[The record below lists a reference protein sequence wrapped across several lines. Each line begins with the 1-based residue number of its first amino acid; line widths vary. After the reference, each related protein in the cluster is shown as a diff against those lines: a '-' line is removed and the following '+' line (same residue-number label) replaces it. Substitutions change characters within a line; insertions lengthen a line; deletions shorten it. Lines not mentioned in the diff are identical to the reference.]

1 MHPFHHA
8 FHFHRPSRVFW
19 FIIGAG
25 AATWWH
31 HSSAMR
37 EHRAQYFPCLMQQ
50 RRVEG
55 QDRERSGNT
64 SGPYDATGPQDG
76 GRSVWNSSWG
86 PTHDGTVGWNQREWE
101 TDKERLRNLQKRAG
115 EAAVDLSDSTLD
127 SIVSAAESL
136 KAKLAAHRT
145 QREQLLK
152 QEGLDAE
159 KKDPHLG
166 A

>member
-8 FHFHRPSRVFW
+8 YHFHRPSRVFW
-19 FIIGAG
+19 FILGAG
-25 AATWWH
+25 VATWWH

-55 QDRERSGNT
+55 QNGERSGNT
-64 SGPYDATGPQDG
+64 SRP
-76 GRSVWNSSWG
+76 SNSSWG

-101 TDKERLRNLQKRAG
+101 TDKERLRDLQKRAG

-136 KAKLAAHRT
+136 KAKLAAHRA

-159 KKDPHLG
+159 KKDPHL
-166 A
+166 AA